1 MGRRKQMM
9 RLQPFEVVASYQSR
23 SIAGNLV
30 LRGVKRTAFGPIRD
44 RALEKDL
51 ARYPVDIHPARP
63 WTSFTERVKTAS
75 MS

>member
-9 RLQPFEVVASYQSR
+9 SLQHFEVVANDQSR

-30 LRGVKRTAFGPIRD
+30 LRGVKRTAFEPIRD

-51 ARYPVDIHPARP
+51 AWYPVDIHPARP
-63 WTSFTERVKTAS
+63 WTSSAQKE
-75 MS
+75 